1 MSVIDSGAYVSE
13 YTKKTLQQFDW
24 APGDPIPENMGSV
37 LSDVHARTPES
48 KTPGLYVDINL
59 MTADDIA
66 LVKQTLASAKTVVAQ
81 AQQKAA
87 VDAATAGLGE
97 STRQLYAQLQ
107 QQQQKEEE
115 GPPQIIDD
123 RAASPVAAE
132 PVIPAQPQPAPQPA
146 EEKIE
151 TVSDGRIQPSDLLT
165 TIADVCP
172 RCQWDMRQ
180 KFETEVTEA
189 DKEAFI
195 ASTLGNTR
203 FKKTY
208 EIMGGRYVICFR
220 SLLAEENSTIHHQ
233 LLLDQKDGNFLSDTE
248 WMLRFFEYRLACS
261 ISEIIFDGKPF
272 AVGIEL
278 AQVANERLPNTNDN
292 FDATPCVRLREYMV
306 NNVLKHEVT
315 RRMVGK
321 QFREFQRLY
330 ETLEAMALEPN
341 FW

>member
-1 MSVIDSGAYVSE
+1 
-13 YTKKTLQQFDW
+13 
-24 APGDPIPENMGSV
+24 
-37 LSDVHARTPES
+37 
-48 KTPGLYVDINL
+48 
-59 MTADDIA
+59 MTAEDIT

-107 QQQQKEEE
+107 RQQQKEEE
-115 GPPQIIDD
+115 AAPAQIIDD
-123 RAASPVAAE
+123 RSAAPVAAA
-132 PVIPAQPQPAPQPA
+132 PVAQPQPQPTPQPA
-146 EEKIE
+146 EETAAIAD
-151 TVSDGRIQPSDLLT
+151 DGRIQPSDLLT
-165 TIADVCP
+165 TVADVCP
-172 RCQWDMRQ
+172 RCQWDIRQ
-180 KFETEVTEA
+180 KFETEVTDD

-195 ASTLGNTR
+195 ASTLGGTR

-208 EIMGGRYVICFR
+208 KIMGGRYVICFR

-233 LLLDQKDGNFLSDTE
+233 LLLDQRDGNFLSDTE
-248 WMLRFFEYRLACS
+248 WLLRFFEYRLACS
-261 ISEIIFDGKPF
+261 ISEMLFEGKPF
-272 AVGIEL
+272 AVGIDL
-278 AQVANERLPNTNDN
+278 AQVANEQLPNTNDN
-292 FDATPCVRLREYMV
+292 FDASPCVRLREYML

-321 QFREFQRLY
+321 QFRDFQRLY